1 MAATTAEAEAVPELT
16 SSLPTEIV
24 SKLLQSPLAAETIVA
39 TSELSVLKSKIPANN
54 FIPLALA
61 AVRTVA
67 TWLQSVP

>member
-1 MAATTAEAEAVPELT
+1 
-16 SSLPTEIV
+16 
-24 SKLLQSPLAAETIVA
+24 LAAETIVA